1 MQCREIELAA
11 LPVAGQVVAFNTHGG
26 PRFLVSLA
34 GSPGAPG
41 GEIAQQAGGV
51 LAPPVRG
58 PLLFRQAC
66 LLGLEGIV
74 SKHQDRAYKAGPSR
88 HWINVK
94 NPKSPAIERAK
105 DAF

>member
-41 GEIAQQAGGV
+41 GEIAQQAGEL
-51 LAPPVRG
+51 LALPVGG

-74 SKHQDRAYKAGPSR
+74 STHQDRAYKAGPSR